1 MKNLENLNINNSQV
15 PILKDISNE
24 HLTGTR
30 PNSPKGGFAKVLA
43 GGKVVRLHN
52 DKSFLERMITGP
64 VITGAPPSAN
74 PDSSV
79 VLESIKVNLEAGIEL
94 IDKQE
99 TALAKIGGKL
109 STIALLVNKA
119 RAPKVTKVEQ
129 FKLQEEFIRSRDEI
143 RNLSLETFNGT
154 TLFSHGKSKPITIAV
169 PSFGRWEGLS
179 IDRSD
184 LGQPGLIT
192 IDHGKVYGDATGY
205 LLDSGSIKH
214 ACSEWR
220 SLCLTNRMQW
230 GLLSDRLHGI
240 NNCLSDFY
248 KKRTWRIP
256 NLEKGTLIG
265 PLRRPNQ
272 NN

>member
-1 MKNLENLNINNSQV
+1 MKNLEKLNIYNSQI
-15 PILKDISNE
+15 PILKDTSDG
-24 HLTGTR
+24 HSTATR
-30 PNSPKGGFAKVLA
+30 PSELKGGFAKVLA
-43 GGKVVRLHN
+43 GGRVVRLQN
-52 DKSFLERMITGP
+52 EKPFMERMITGP
-64 VITGAPPSAN
+64 VIIGAPHSTN
-74 PDSSV
+74 PDSSA
-79 VLESIKVNLEAGIEL
+79 VLDSIKVNLEAGIEL

-109 STIALLVNKA
+109 STIALLVNKV

-129 FKLQEEFIRSRDEI
+129 FKLQEEFLRSRNEI
-143 RNLSLETFNGT
+143 RNISLETFNGT

-169 PSFGRWEGLS
+169 PSLGRWEGLS

-192 IDHGKVYGDATGY
+192 IDHGKIYGDATGY

-240 NNCLSDFY
+240 NNCLSDFDN
-248 KKRTWRIP
+248 KRPWRIP